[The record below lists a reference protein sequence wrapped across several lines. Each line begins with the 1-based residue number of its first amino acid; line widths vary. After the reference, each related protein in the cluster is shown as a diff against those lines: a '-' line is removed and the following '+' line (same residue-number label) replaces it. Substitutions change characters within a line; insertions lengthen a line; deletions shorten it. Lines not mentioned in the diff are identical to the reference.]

1 VVLDQLNQV
10 QSMQQVLQLLDV
22 WGNACQPA
30 AAKLAARL
38 PASVVAELEP
48 SPAQSQQQQEEE
60 EAQLNTVWTPEQ
72 MTTLLQLMRGDL
84 LGQPPVTSTGQ
95 QSPQPAKR
103 QRTTR
108 SRQQAGAAPD
118 AAAAAADG
126 GGDGAQHEW
135 QLQVFL
141 EVPGSASAATSSRAA
156 AAAAAAAGEEG
167 RAVRLITTLPFDAD
181 GCCTVPAMNLQ
192 QQLGIT
198 TVGEYRLV
206 AKAAPASGE
215 AAAGSSSGSG
225 GLPAGSQMVLLLGS
239 WHVVSESTKGLT
251 QRQVIIKAAQRAL
264 IQRVA
269 AAKSGARQ
277 QESSLPIAQARS
289 RAATAAAKAAR
300 NAMQTGERTL
310 SRPPPVQLQ
319 QEAAAA
325 AQQQRVLGGLGV
337 GNRGRQPL
345 LEHPWVRQH
354 AGRQAQ
360 HQQLLAARPCQANEV
375 WHARTACLQIPIHG
389 SLQAS
394 CWLVLKLD
402 KTTAL

>member
-1 VVLDQLNQV
+1 
-10 QSMQQVLQLLDV
+10 
-22 WGNACQPA
+22 
-30 AAKLAARL
+30 
-38 PASVVAELEP
+38 
-48 SPAQSQQQQEEE
+48 
-60 EAQLNTVWTPEQ
+60 
-72 MTTLLQLMRGDL
+72 
-84 LGQPPVTSTGQ
+84 
-95 QSPQPAKR
+95 
-103 QRTTR
+103 
-108 SRQQAGAAPD
+108 
-118 AAAAAADG
+118 
-126 GGDGAQHEW
+126 
-135 QLQVFL
+135 
-141 EVPGSASAATSSRAA
+141 
-156 AAAAAAAGEEG
+156 
-167 RAVRLITTLPFDAD
+167 
-181 GCCTVPAMNLQ
+181 
-192 QQLGIT
+192 
-198 TVGEYRLV
+198 
-206 AKAAPASGE
+206 
-215 AAAGSSSGSG
+215 
-225 GLPAGSQMVLLLGS
+225 MVLLLGS